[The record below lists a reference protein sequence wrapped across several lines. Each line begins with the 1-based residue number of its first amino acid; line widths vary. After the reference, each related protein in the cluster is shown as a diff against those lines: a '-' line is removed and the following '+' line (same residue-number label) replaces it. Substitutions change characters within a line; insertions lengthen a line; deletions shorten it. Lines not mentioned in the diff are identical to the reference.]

1 MTYAP
6 APYSERLLFD
16 KSGGQFAFKK
26 TQDVT
31 AILDAAKDARSEL
44 KKDTGPA
51 GGRYLGTV
59 PVLIAQQWAKECG
72 YPVGTRGWANYAK
85 TKLADGEWSKLRIH
99 DNTVAPR
106 PKRKP
111 TDKVTPG
118 GVILP

>member
-31 AILDAAKDARSEL
+31 AILDAAKDARSEF

-72 YPVGTRGWANYAK
+72 HPVGTKGWANYAK

-99 DNTVAPR
+99 ENKTHTKASR
-106 PKRKP
+106 RAGNK
-111 TDKVTPG
+111 TTPG